1 MLNSQHANRSHM
13 APESH
18 RAGAARQPRSRP
30 GFGFFFAA

>member
-1 MLNSQHANRSHM
+1 M

-18 RAGAARQPRSRP
+18 RAGVARQLSDSP